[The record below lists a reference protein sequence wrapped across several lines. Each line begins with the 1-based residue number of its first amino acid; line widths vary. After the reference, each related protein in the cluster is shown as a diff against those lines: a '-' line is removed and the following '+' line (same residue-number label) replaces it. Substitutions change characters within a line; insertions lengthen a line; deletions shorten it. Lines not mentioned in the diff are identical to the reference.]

1 MSLLNRLVAWPTGKV
16 GRWVVVAIWIG
27 LVAVAGGFAAM
38 LQEVQQNDAQTWLPA
53 DAESTRAFETYDEN
67 FANADTASAIVIYAR
82 EGGLTE
88 ADRSKVEAD
97 RSQFVGLAEGEVSP
111 LVPSSDGA
119 ALLLNVPLETFQSD
133 FTAIR
138 DSVEQIRDIAQAG
151 GEPGLTVHVTG
162 EAGTA
167 ADLINAFSGIDTTLL
182 LAAVTVVTI
191 ILLFVYRSPFLWLV
205 PLIAVGVSS
214 QVANGAVYLL
224 AKHAGLVVNGQS
236 ASILPVLVFGVGTD
250 YALLLIARY
259 REELRRRERRHEAM
273 AVALRRSLPA
283 ILASASTV
291 VVALACLLAATMNST
306 RGLGPVLIIGIV
318 AAFLAMSTL
327 LPALLVILGR
337 WVFWPRIPRHQ
348 AEFTE
353 ADTVSD
359 HGVWSRLAERVRRRP
374 RMIWAASATVLA
386 GLAIGITSL
395 STGLPS
401 EKLFLQE
408 VDSTAGQ
415 KVLAA
420 HFPAGSSA
428 PLDVFARASTEPA
441 VRAAAAATEGVAG
454 VADAETGGDW
464 VHLTVVMSAA
474 PSSPEAEATLD
485 RLRDAVHAVPGSDA
499 MVSGA
504 TAVTVDT
511 NRATQRD
518 ERLIIPLILLVVFL
532 VLAVLLR
539 AVVMAV
545 LLLASVVLS
554 FAAALGLSS
563 LIFNALGYPQVDN
576 TLPLFGFLFL
586 VALGVDYTI
595 FLMTRAR
602 EEVAVVG
609 HESGVVR
616 ALGVTGAVITSA
628 GLVLAGTFAVLAVL
642 PTVNSMQQGV
652 LVAVGVLL
660 DASIVRVLLVPALA
674 LDVGPRSW
682 WPSRLAARRPDLPQD
697 ATDRLAVP

>member
-1 MSLLNRLVAWPTGKV
+1 
-16 GRWVVVAIWIG
+16 VVWIG
-27 LVAVAGGFAAM
+27 LVVVAGGFAAK
-38 LQEVQQNDAQTWLPA
+38 LQEVQKNDAQTWLPS
-53 DAESTRAFETYDEN
+53 DAESTRAFEIFEEN
-67 FANADTASAIVIYAR
+67 FANADTASAIIIYAR
-82 EGGLTE
+82 EGGLTD
-88 ADRSKVEAD
+88 ADRSKVEQD
-97 RSQFVGLAEGEVSP
+97 RTRFTSLAEGQVSP
-111 LVPSSDGA
+111 LVPSADGA

-138 DSVEQIRDIAQAG
+138 DSVNQIRDIAQEGAA
-151 GEPGLTVHVTG
+151 PGLTVHVTG

-167 ADLINAFSGIDTTLL
+167 ADLIDAFAGIDTTLL
-182 LAAVTVVTI
+182 LATVTVVTI

-205 PLIAVGVSS
+205 PLIAVGISS

-224 AKHAGLVVNGQS
+224 AKHAGLLVNGQS

-259 REELRRRERRHEAM
+259 REELRRHEDRQVAM
-273 AVALRRSLPA
+273 AIALRRSLPA

-291 VVALACLLAATMNST
+291 VIALGCLLAATMNST

-337 WVFWPRIPRHQ
+337 WVFWPRVPRYQ
-348 AEFTE
+348 AEFVQ
-353 ADTVSD
+353 ADALAD
-359 HGVWSRLAERVRRRP
+359 HGVWSRIAERVRRRP
-374 RMIWAASATVLA
+374 RVIWTTSAVVLIGFA
-386 GLAIGITSL
+386 LGITSL
-395 STGLPS
+395 STGLPPD
-401 EKLFLQE
+401 KLFLKE

-415 KVLAA
+415 KILAV

-428 PLDVFARASTEPA
+428 PLDVFARASAEPA
-441 VRAAAAATEGVAG
+441 VRAAATATEGVAG
-454 VADAETGGDW
+454 VAPPDPGGDW
-464 VHLTVVMSAA
+464 VHLTVVMTDA
-474 PSSPEAEATLD
+474 PSSPEAEETVD
-485 RLRDAVHAVPGSDA
+485 RLRDAVHAVPGADA
-499 MVSGA
+499 VVSGA

-532 VLAVLLR
+532 VLAILLR
-539 AVVMAV
+539 AVVLAV

-563 LIFNALGYPQVDN
+563 LIFNALGHPQVDK

-602 EEVAVVG
+602 EEVASVG
-609 HESGVVR
+609 HESGVIR

-628 GLVLAGTFAVLAVL
+628 GLVLAATFAVLAVL
-642 PTVNSMQQGV
+642 PTVNSMQQGL

-660 DASIVRVLLVPALA
+660 DATIVRVLLVPALA
-674 LDVGPRSW
+674 LDVGSRSW
-682 WPSRLAARRPDLPQD
+682 WPSRLAARRDISRD
-697 ATDRLAVP
+697 AADRIAVP

>member
-1 MSLLNRLVAWPTGKV
+1 MF
-16 GRWVVVAIWIG
+16 VVVWIG
-27 LVAVAGGFAAM
+27 LVAVAGGFAAK
-38 LQEVQQNDAQTWLPA
+38 LQEVQQNDAQAFLPSN
-53 DAESTRAFETYDEN
+53 AESTRAFEIYEEN
-67 FANADTASAIVIYAR
+67 FANADTTSAIVVYAR
-82 EGGLTE
+82 EGGLTD
-88 ADRSKVEAD
+88 ADRSKVEQD
-97 RSQFVGLAEGEVSP
+97 RTRFARLAKGQVSP
-111 LVPSSDGA
+111 VVPSADGA
-119 ALLLNVPLETFQSD
+119 ALLLNVPLETSQSD
-133 FTAIR
+133 FTPVR
-138 DSVEQIRDIAQAG
+138 DAVNEIRDIAPEGAA
-151 GEPGLTVHVTG
+151 PGLTVHVTG
-162 EAGTA
+162 AAGISADLNDAFAGT
-167 ADLINAFSGIDTTLL
+167 DSTLL
-182 LAAVTVVTI
+182 LATVAVVTI
-191 ILLFVYRSPFLWLV
+191 ILLLVYRSPFLWLV

-214 QVANGAVYLL
+214 QVANGVVYLL
-224 AKHAGLVVNGQS
+224 AEHAGVLVNGQS
-236 ASILPVLVFGVGTD
+236 LAILPVLVFGVGTD

-259 REELRRRERRHEAM
+259 REELRRHEERRVAM
-273 AVALRRSLPA
+273 AIALRRSLPA

-291 VVALACLLAATMNST
+291 VIALGCLLAATMNST

-318 AAFLAMSTL
+318 AAFLTMSTL

-337 WVFWPRIPRHQ
+337 WVFWPRVPRYQ
-348 AEFTE
+348 AEV
-353 ADTVSD
+353 ADTDALAD

-374 RMIWAASATVLA
+374 RLIWTASAVVLI
-386 GLAIGITSL
+386 GLALGLTSL
-395 STGLPS
+395 STGLPR
-401 EKLFLQE
+401 EKLFLTE

-415 KVLAA
+415 EILAA

-428 PLDVFARASTEPA
+428 PLDIFARASAEPQ
-441 VRAAAAATEGVAG
+441 VRSAATATVGVAR
-454 VADAETGGDW
+454 VAPPEPGGDW
-464 VHLTVVMSAA
+464 VHLTVVMTDA
-474 PSSPEAEATLD
+474 PSSPEAEATVD
-485 RLRDAVHAVPGSDA
+485 RLRDAVHAVPGADA
-499 MVSGA
+499 VVSGA

-511 NRATQRD
+511 NRASQRD

-532 VLAVLLR
+532 VLATLLR

-563 LIFNALGYPQVDN
+563 LIFNALGHPQVDK

-602 EEVAVVG
+602 EEVAAVG

-628 GLVLAGTFAVLAVL
+628 GLVLAATFAVLAVL
-642 PTVNSMQQGV
+642 PLVTSMQQGV

-682 WPSRLAARRPDLPQD
+682 WPSRLTVPRSDVSPEAA
-697 ATDRLAVP
+697 DRLAVP

>member
-1 MSLLNRLVAWPTGKV
+1 MF
-16 GRWVVVAIWIG
+16 VVVWIG
-27 LVAVAGGFAAM
+27 LVAVAGGFAAQ
-38 LQEVQQNDAQTWLPA
+38 LQEVQKNDAQTWLPS
-53 DAESTRAFETYDEN
+53 DAESTRAFEIYEEN
-67 FANADTASAIVIYAR
+67 FPDANTASAIVVYAR
-82 EGGLTE
+82 EGGLTD
-88 ADRSKVEAD
+88 ADRSKVEQD
-97 RSQFVGLAEGEVSP
+97 RTQFTSLAAGQISP
-111 LVPSSDGA
+111 LVPSADGA

-138 DSVEQIRDIAQAG
+138 DSVNEIRDIARVGA
-151 GEPGLTVHVTG
+151 EPGLTVHVTG
-162 EAGTA
+162 QAGTA
-167 ADLINAFSGIDTTLL
+167 ADLIDAFDGIDSTLL
-182 LAAVTVVTI
+182 LATVTVVTI
-191 ILLFVYRSPFLWLV
+191 ILLLVYRSPFLWLI
-205 PLIAVGVSS
+205 PLIAVGISS
-214 QVANGAVYLL
+214 QVANGVVYLL
-224 AKHAGLVVNGQS
+224 AKHAGLLVNGQS

-259 REELRRRERRHEAM
+259 REELRRHEDRQVAM
-273 AVALRRSLPA
+273 AIALRRSLPA

-291 VVALACLLAATMNST
+291 VIALGCLLAATMNST

-337 WVFWPRIPRHQ
+337 WVFWPRVPRYQ
-348 AEFTE
+348 AEFVQT
-353 ADTVSD
+353 DTLAD
-359 HGVWSRLAERVRRRP
+359 HGVWSRIAERVRRRP
-374 RMIWAASATVLA
+374 RVIWAASAAVLA
-386 GLAIGITSL
+386 GLALGITSL

-401 EKLFLQE
+401 DKLFLNE
-408 VDSTAGQ
+408 VDSTTGQ
-415 KVLAA
+415 ELLAA

-428 PLDVFARASTEPA
+428 PLDVFARASAEPA
-441 VRAAAAATEGVAG
+441 VRAAAERTEGVAR
-454 VADAETGGDW
+454 VAPPEPGGEW
-464 VHLTVVMSAA
+464 VHLTVVMTDT
-474 PSSPEAEATLD
+474 PSSPEAEVTVD
-485 RLRDAVHAVPGSDA
+485 RLRDAVHAVPGADA
-499 MVSGA
+499 VVSGA

-563 LIFNALGYPQVDN
+563 IIFNALGYPQVDN

-602 EEVAVVG
+602 EEVAAVG
-609 HESGVVR
+609 HQSGVVR

-628 GLVLAGTFAVLAVL
+628 GLVLAATFAVLAVL

-682 WPSRLAARRPDLPQD
+682 WPSRLTVPRSDVSPEAA
-697 ATDRLAVP
+697 DRLVVP